1 MKKNFIWLVIA
12 LLVTSTIACQSIF
25 TLGKLDD
32 NESDTQEAATSV
44 VLATPTFI
52 PTPASPSYIVGS
64 PNQTE
69 DMLVSLYENVN
80 PGVVA
85 IQTLTINGGGL
96 GSGFV
101 FDKEGHIITNYHV
114 VEGAEDLEVDFPSGY
129 KVRGEVIATDL
140 DSDIAVIKTNA
151 PAEILFPLPLGDSD
165 QTRIGQTVV
174 AIGNPFGLDSTMTV
188 GIVSAKGRTLSSLR
202 ESPDGGTFSAGDII
216 QTDASIN
223 PGNSGGPLLNLN
235 GEVIGINRAIR
246 TSGINVSGEPINS
259 GVGFAISVN
268 IIKRVVPTLIEKGVY
283 DYPYLGIT
291 AREELSLIEQ
301 EALNIT
307 NGDGE
312 YLAGAYVV
320 EVIKGSP
327 ADKGGLIGGSR
338 SDTGISGLLAGG
350 DLIIA
355 IDNRPVRVFGDLLS
369 YLMTNKS
376 PGDEIVITVLRDK
389 NLKEVTI
396 TLGKRP

>member
-1 MKKNFIWLVIA
+1 MKKMFVWLLIG
-12 LLVTSTIACQSIF
+12 LLMVSTIACQTMFTLGERENKEVETQEAQRFATPTTPIINPTPADTSIF
-25 TLGKLDD
+25 TG
-32 NESDTQEAATSV
+32 
-44 VLATPTFI
+44 
-52 PTPASPSYIVGS
+52 SPS
-64 PNQTE
+64 QTE
-69 DMLVSLYENVN
+69 DILVSLYENVN

-85 IQTLTINGGGL
+85 IQTLTSSGGGL

-101 FDKEGHIITNYHV
+101 FDKEGHIVTNYHV
-114 VEGAEDLEVDFPSGY
+114 VEGAEDLEVDFPFGY

-165 QTRIGQTVV
+165 KTRIGQTVV

-202 ESPDGGTFSAGDII
+202 ESPEGGTYSAGDII

-246 TSGINVSGEPINS
+246 TNGINISGEPINS

-268 IIKRVVPTLIEKGVY
+268 IVKRVVPILIERGVY

-307 NGDGE
+307 NENGE
-312 YLAGAYVV
+312 YLSGAYVV
-320 EVIKGSP
+320 EVVNGSP

-338 SDTGISGLLAGG
+338 SDTGIPGLLGGG
-350 DLIIA
+350 DLIVA
-355 IDNRPVRVFGDLLS
+355 IDGLPVRVFGELLS
-369 YLMTNKS
+369 YLMNNKI
-376 PGDEIVITVLRDK
+376 PGDEVIITVIRD
-389 NLKEVTI
+389 NDLKEVTI